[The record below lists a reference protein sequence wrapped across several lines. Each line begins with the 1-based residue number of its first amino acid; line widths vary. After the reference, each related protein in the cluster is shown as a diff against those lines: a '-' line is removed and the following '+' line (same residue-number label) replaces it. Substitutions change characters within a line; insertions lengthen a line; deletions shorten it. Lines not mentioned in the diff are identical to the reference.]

1 MFWPGYDVR
10 YNNGY
15 TVHHG
20 GQDFG
25 YETYTFELEEDEMVI
40 SLEINSG
47 WLIDQVTFKTSKNR
61 TLGPYGGP
69 GGGRMHNGHSG
80 RGEMGGYL
88 VCMNGAVVHD
98 LGAPAISSLRFQWA
112 HSVMRLP
119 EPIVTG
125 SDNSDIDSGECDN
138 SIDNGDSDD
147 SYSGRSVDEDA
158 HSDAAEF

>member
-1 MFWPGYDVR
+1 MFSSGYDVR

-25 YETYTFELEEDEMVI
+25 YETYQFELEEDEMVI

-61 TLGPYGGP
+61 VLGPYGGP
-69 GGGRMHNGHSG
+69 GGGHSLNAHSG
-80 RGEMGGYL
+80 RDVMGGYL
-88 VCMNGAVVHD
+88 VCMNGAVVQD
-98 LGAPAISSLRFQWA
+98 QEAPAITCLKFQWA
-112 HSVMRLP
+112 HGAMRLP

-125 SDNSDIDSGECDN
+125 SDYSDIDSGECDN

-158 HSDAAEF
+158 HSDPAEF